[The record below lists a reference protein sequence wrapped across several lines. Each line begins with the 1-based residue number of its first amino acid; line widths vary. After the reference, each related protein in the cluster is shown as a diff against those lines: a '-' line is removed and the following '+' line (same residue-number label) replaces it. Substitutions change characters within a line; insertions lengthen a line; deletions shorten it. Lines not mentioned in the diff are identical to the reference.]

1 MARIKI
7 RQMTGEDMGEGTN
20 VNEEMEIDLA
30 EVFSVLLRKWW
41 LILLS
46 LILGAGLALG
56 YTKVLVTPKYEASSM
71 IYILGKSTG
80 DSINVQL
87 SKQLTLDFITLA
99 KSRPVIEDAIN
110 ELGLDMTYE
119 EVSDMIEVENPTDTS
134 ILKAT
139 AVSTDPKLA
148 KDLSNAMAGAMAERI
163 KEVMATDKPSVVEK
177 AVLPKEPVTPNTTKN
192 VMLGGLLGAILVMG
206 ILIIRFMMDDRI
218 KDQDDVEKYLQLN
231 VLAIIPLERKR

>member
-1 MARIKI
+1 MGRRKVK
-7 RQMTGEDMGEGTN
+7 QMMGEDMGEGTN

-30 EVFSVLLRKWW
+30 EMFSVLLRKWW

-46 LILGAGLALG
+46 VILGAGLALG
-56 YTKVLVTPKYEASSM
+56 YTKVLVTPEYEASSM

-110 ELGLDMTYE
+110 KLGLDMTYE
-119 EVSDMIEVENPTDTS
+119 EVSEMIEVENPTDTS

-139 AVSTDPKLA
+139 AVSADPKLA

-192 VMLGGLLGAILVMG
+192 VMLGGLLGAIFVMG
-206 ILIIRFMMDDRI
+206 ILIVRFLMDDRI

-231 VLAIIPLERKR
+231 VLATIPLERKR